1 MIIVVSHVY
10 YQSVNEQEGAEAKE
24 PHSEDSKASG
34 ASQVSVLSSCA
45 SSVTDDFQADVL
57 NALR

>member
-1 MIIVVSHVY
+1 MIIVTHLY
-10 YQSVNEQEGAEAKE
+10 YQSVNEEEGAEAKE
-24 PHSEDSKASG
+24 HPSEDSKASG
-34 ASQVSVLSSCA
+34 ASQVSVFSSCA